1 MLKTS
6 FLAAAIAGALAVVA
20 PVRAQDAPI
29 DSLARARQYTAW
41 LYAGQADSLLAHST
55 GETRAQFAEPP
66 GYGRL
71 SETIAQRAGFEL
83 AVMEET
89 WKLRNGSCQY
99 WRTARVSGMEEPL
112 LLRWVLDRE
121 GRIAGI
127 GLGPLSQAP
136 PVDLETCPAGSD

>member
-1 MLKTS
+1 MPKTS
-6 FLAAAIAGALAVVA
+6 FLTAAIAATLAAAA
-20 PVRAQDAPI
+20 PAGAQDTPI

-55 GETRAQFAEPP
+55 DETRAQFAEPP

-71 SETIAQRAGFEL
+71 SETIAHRAGFEL
-83 AVMEET
+83 AVLDET

-112 LLRWVLDRE
+112 LVRWVLDPG
-121 GRIAGI
+121 GRIAGV

-136 PVDLETCPAGSD
+136 PVDRETCPPGSD